1 MIYKRSDIW
10 KLYQKLAFYP
20 LYYRKMKKSEK
31 NLKNPLG
38 LTLEYRKIVID
49 HFYKNINS
57 KDILE
62 KTIKDLK
69 LDKNTRYWQ
78 SRIDF
83 LKDFQAYILKNWID
97 QNINSIYISLHYNM

>member
-1 MIYKRSDIW
+1 
-10 KLYQKLAFYP
+10 
-20 LYYRKMKKSEK
+20 MKKSEK

-49 HFYKNINS
+49 HFYKNIDK

-69 LDKNTRYWQ
+69 LDKNT
-78 SRIDF
+78 
-83 LKDFQAYILKNWID
+83 
-97 QNINSIYISLHYNM
+97 IY

>member
-1 MIYKRSDIW
+1 
-10 KLYQKLAFYP
+10 
-20 LYYRKMKKSEK
+20 MKKSEK

-49 HFYKNINS
+49 HFYKNIDK

-69 LDKNTRYWQ
+69 LDKNTIYWK

-83 LKDFQAYILKNWID
+83 LRDFQDHILKNWID
-97 QNINSIYISLHYNM
+97 RSINSIYISLPYNM